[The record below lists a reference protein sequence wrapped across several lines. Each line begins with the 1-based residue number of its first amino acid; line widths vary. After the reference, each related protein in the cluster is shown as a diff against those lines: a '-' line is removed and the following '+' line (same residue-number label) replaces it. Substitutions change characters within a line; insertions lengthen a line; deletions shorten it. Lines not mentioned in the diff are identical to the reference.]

1 MLAYIPAPW
10 ILWERVNTQHL
21 RLRLPEGARV
31 IQPEITKSL
40 RWKISGS
47 AVKKEMQRQG
57 AVEGKRARR
66 FFWGETGGE
75 K

>member
-1 MLAYIPAPW
+1 
-10 ILWERVNTQHL
+10 
-21 RLRLPEGARV
+21 V
-31 IQPEITKSL
+31 IQPEITKGL

-66 FFWGETGGE
+66 FFWGKQVGKSGKAMKTMAW
-75 K
+75 